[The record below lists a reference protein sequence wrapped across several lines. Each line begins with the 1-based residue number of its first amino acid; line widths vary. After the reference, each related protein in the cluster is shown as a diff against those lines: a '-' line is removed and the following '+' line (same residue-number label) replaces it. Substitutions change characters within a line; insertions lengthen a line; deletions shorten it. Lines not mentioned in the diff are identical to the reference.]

1 MIINLILMGLLWTAF
16 GFALFAIIYDSFHIT
31 GETNFDNVLLPNKL
45 YENTK
50 LNWFGTI
57 LLWLLLNFLLLYIS
71 IGYWFCKLL
80 TVGRK

>member
-16 GFALFAIIYDSFHIT
+16 GFVLFAIIYDNLHIT
-31 GETNFDNVLLPNKL
+31 GEASFDNVLLPNKL

-57 LLWLLLNFLLLYIS
+57 LLWLLLNFLVLYIS
-71 IGYWFCKLL
+71 IGYWFCKLF

>member
-16 GFALFAIIYDSFHIT
+16 GFALFAIIYDNLHIT

-45 YENTK
+45 YKNTK

-57 LLWLLLNFLLLYIS
+57 FLWLLLNFLLLYIS

>member
-1 MIINLILMGLLWTAF
+1 MIIKLILMGLLWTAF
-16 GFALFAIIYDSFHIT
+16 GFALFAIIYDSLHIT

-57 LLWLLLNFLLLYIS
+57 LLWLFFNFLILYIS
-71 IGYWFCKLL
+71 IGYWFYKLL

>member
-1 MIINLILMGLLWTAF
+1 MIIPLILMGLLWTAF
-16 GFALFAIIYDSFHIT
+16 GFVLFAIIYNSLYIT
-31 GETNFDNVLLPNKL
+31 GEINFDNILLPNKL

-57 LLWLLLNFLLLYIS
+57 LFWLLLNFLILYIS
-71 IGYWFCKLL
+71 IGYWFYKLL